1 MKMEG
6 PSFRKLKNLAL
17 GVTAVVSSVAA
28 KAEHKGNNAP
38 DLNTSTNKEYKMTE
52 EKKDLSANTSS
63 FEGGGALE
71 NKDYKIDTMQ
81 VAEKGGQQYI
91 VIKLTK
97 HKGEYSSYQEVIEAI
112 KKINPDII
120 FLTPGETENFLSE
133 NRNNLSRRSYYVALG
148 ADVTGS
154 SVDTK
159 ASGASGLQFN
169 TYKFDGNGT
178 VLIAGSASPSDN
190 DYLFPAR
197 MKVEKKEDSK
207 ETK

>member
-1 MKMEG
+1 MEG

-17 GVTAVVSSVAA
+17 GVTAVVSGVAA
-28 KAEHKGNNAP
+28 KAEHKGNSAP
-38 DLNTSTNKEYKMTE
+38 DLNTPTNKEYKVTGE
-52 EKKDLSANTSS
+52 NSSLPGNTSK
-63 FEGGGALE
+63 FESGGGLE

-81 VAEKGGQQYI
+81 VAEKGGEQYI

-112 KKINPDII
+112 KKINPNII
-120 FLTPGETENFLSE
+120 FLTPGETENFLST
-133 NRNNLSRRSYYVALG
+133 NRNNLSKRTYYVALG

-154 SVDTK
+154 PVDTK
-159 ASGASGLQFN
+159 ASGASGVQFN

-178 VLIAGSASPSDN
+178 VLIAGSSSPSDN

-197 MKVEKKEDSK
+197 IKAEKKEDSK

>member
-6 PSFRKLKNLAL
+6 PNFNKIKRIGL
-17 GVTAVVSSVAA
+17 GVVATVASLSMSNKAGGTETSKISPSTSNESSVGGS
-28 KAEHKGNNAP
+28 KIKDNS
-38 DLNTSTNKEYKMTE
+38 NTANFSG
-52 EKKDLSANTSS
+52 EK
-63 FEGGGALE
+63 LE

-81 VAEKGGQQYI
+81 VVEKGGEQYI

-112 KKINPDII
+112 KKINPDIT

-133 NRNNLSRRSYYVALG
+133 NRNNLSKRTYYVALG

-154 SVDTK
+154 PVDTK
-159 ASGASGLQFN
+159 ASGASGAQFN

-190 DYLFPAR
+190 DYLFPAK

>member
-6 PSFRKLKNLAL
+6 PNFNKIKRIGL
-17 GVTAVVSSVAA
+17 GVVATVASLSISNKAGGTETSKITPTTSNESSVGGS
-28 KAEHKGNNAP
+28 KIKDNSNNA
-38 DLNTSTNKEYKMTE
+38 NFSG
-52 EKKDLSANTSS
+52 EK
-63 FEGGGALE
+63 LE

-81 VAEKGGQQYI
+81 VVEKGGEQYI

-112 KKINPDII
+112 KKINPDIT

-154 SVDTK
+154 PVDTK
-159 ASGASGLQFN
+159 ASGASGAQFN

-190 DYLFPAR
+190 DYLFPAK